1 MTYMNQESD
10 IFILNKTK
18 VIIFLQLI
26 KNKLYLFF
34 RSIVLP
40 RLKSLLEKMLF
51 GVAIIFSYL
60 NEKEN

>member
-51 GVAIIFSYL
+51 GVVIIFS
-60 NEKEN
+60 